1 MSKNQIEPDLDIS
14 SNNVTKKI
22 NQDESLN
29 HNVTNNVN
37 VENILLEESMM
48 KEKKEEGQKRSQIIV
63 LEDDKFKKYRSE
75 EYSHLPYNL
84 N

>member
-14 SNNVTKKI
+14 SNNGTKKI

-29 HNVTNNVN
+29 HNVTNVN
-37 VENILLEESMM
+37 VENILLEDSMM
-48 KEKKEEGQKRSQIIV
+48 KEKKEEGQKRSQIVV

>member
-1 MSKNQIEPDLDIS
+1 M
-14 SNNVTKKI
+14 
-22 NQDESLN
+22 N
-29 HNVTNNVN
+29 HNVTNVN
-37 VENILLEESMM
+37 VENILLEDSMM
-48 KEKKEEGQKRSQIIV
+48 KEKKEEGQKRSQIVV

>member
-1 MSKNQIEPDLDIS
+1 
-14 SNNVTKKI
+14 
-22 NQDESLN
+22 
-29 HNVTNNVN
+29 
-37 VENILLEESMM
+37 MM

-84 N
+84 NQSLESEVEGKMPKILAEKHIKN

>member
-1 MSKNQIEPDLDIS
+1 MDIS

-29 HNVTNNVN
+29 HNVTNVN

>member
-29 HNVTNNVN
+29 HNVTNVN
-37 VENILLEESMM
+37 VENILLEDSMM
-48 KEKKEEGQKRSQIIV
+48 KEKKEEGQKRSQIVV

>member
-29 HNVTNNVN
+29 HNVTNVN
-37 VENILLEESMM
+37 VVNILLEESMM

-63 LEDDKFKKYRSE
+63 LENDKFKKYRSE

>member
-1 MSKNQIEPDLDIS
+1 LSKNQIEPDLDIS

-29 HNVTNNVN
+29 HNVTNVN
-37 VENILLEESMM
+37 VENILLEDSMM
-48 KEKKEEGQKRSQIIV
+48 KEKKEEGQKRSQIVV

>member
-29 HNVTNNVN
+29 HNVTNVN
-37 VENILLEESMM
+37 VENILLEDSMM
-48 KEKKEEGQKRSQIIV
+48 KEKKEEGQKRSQIVV

-75 EYSHLPYNL
+75 EYSYLPYNL

>member
-29 HNVTNNVN
+29 HNVTNVN
-37 VENILLEESMM
+37 VDNILLEDSMM
-48 KEKKEEGQKRSQIIV
+48 KEKKEEGQKRSQIFV

>member
-29 HNVTNNVN
+29 HNVTNVN

>member
-1 MSKNQIEPDLDIS
+1 LSKNQIEPDLDIS

-29 HNVTNNVN
+29 HNVTNVN
-37 VENILLEESMM
+37 VENILLEDSMM